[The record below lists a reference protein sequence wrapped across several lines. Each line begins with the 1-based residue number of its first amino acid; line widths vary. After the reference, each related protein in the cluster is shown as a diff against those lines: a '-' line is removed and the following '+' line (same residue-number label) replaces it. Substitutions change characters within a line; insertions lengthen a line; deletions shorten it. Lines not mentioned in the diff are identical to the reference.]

1 MANTIRLK
9 RRAAGG
15 AAGAPTT
22 LATTEPAYN
31 EQDDVLY
38 LGKGDNGSGVATSI
52 LPVGGKGAF
61 LDLTSAQ
68 TVAGIKTFS
77 ASPIA
82 PTPTGGDSTT
92 KVATT
97 AFVQGAVTGGS
108 VADGDKGD
116 VVVSGAGTV
125 WTIDTNAVTNAKAAQ
140 MATKTYKG
148 RTTALTGNAEDVP
161 VATLKTDLALVKA
174 DVGLGNADNTSDAAK
189 PVSTAQQ
196 TALDLKINSTLIGAV
211 NGVAALDGGG
221 KVPAGQLPAYV
232 DDVLEFANL
241 AAFPATGASGI
252 IYIAAATNKSYRW
265 SGTVYVEIVSS
276 PGTTDSV
283 TEGSTNLYFTAAR
296 VLAVVLTG
304 LSTATNAA
312 ITVTDTVLGA
322 LGKLQ
327 AQINDYAAS
336 TQTFTNKTMSG
347 ATNTFSA
354 IPNTAITGL
363 GTMST
368 QNATAVNISGGSVDN
383 ITLVGGSF

>member
-1 MANTIRLK
+1 MPNTIRLK

-61 LDLTSAQ
+61 VDLTSAQ

-82 PTPTGGDSTT
+82 PTPTGGDSST
-92 KVATT
+92 KLATT

-125 WTIDTNAVTNAKAAQ
+125 WSIDTNAVTNAKAAQ

-148 RTTALTGNAEDVP
+148 RTSAATGNAEDVP
-161 VATLKTDLALVKA
+161 VATLKTDLALVKG
-174 DVGLGNADNTSDAAK
+174 DVGLGNVDNTADTAK

-221 KVPAGQLPAYV
+221 KVPAAQLPAYV
-232 DDVLEFANL
+232 DDVLEYANL
-241 AAFPATGASGI
+241 AALPATGIAGI
-252 IYIAAATNKSYRW
+252 IYVAQDTNKTFRW
-265 SGTVYVEIVSS
+265 SGSAYVEISAS
-276 PGTTDSV
+276 PGSTDAV

-296 VLAVVLTG
+296 VLAVILTG

-327 AQINDYAAS
+327 AQINGYAAS

-368 QNATAVNISGGSVDN
+368 QNANAVAISGGSVDG
-383 ITLVGGSF
+383 ITISGGVF